1 MNKESEINIGAEL
14 KRLRLEKDL
23 TLEEV
28 CKQTKIH
35 LNTLKNL
42 EEGQL
47 IDMNPVY
54 VKGFIKI
61 YCRLLGTDSAPFIQ
75 TYDKVKIIPHSQLK
89 SPPESLISGLKLK
102 MSLIRPPSFNIL
114 KKVLIII
121 LCLLVI
127 WGASKLFRKPGA
139 RPAQKQSPT
148 VGVESK
154 KTLSSQ
160 AIKVTV
166 RAKQDCWIK
175 STVDGKVIYQTILKK
190 GRFKSW
196 TAKKQIELS
205 LGNAGGIELEING
218 KLFSPL
224 GRSGQVIKRVLIN
237 KDGLKILK

>member
-1 MNKESEINIGAEL
+1 MNNESEINIGAEL
-14 KRLRLEKDL
+14 KRLRLKKNL

-28 CKQTKIH
+28 HKQTKIH
-35 LNTLKNL
+35 LNVLKNL

-47 IDMNPVY
+47 TDMNPVF

-61 YCRLLGTDSAPFIQ
+61 YCRLLGADPASLIQ

-89 SPPESLISGLKLK
+89 SPPPSLISGLKLK
-102 MSLIRPPSFNIL
+102 MSSIRPPSFNII
-114 KKVLIII
+114 KKIVIIA
-121 LCLLVI
+121 LCFLVI
-127 WGASKLFRKPGA
+127 WTVPRLFRRRSA
-139 RPAQKQSPT
+139 VSIQKQSPA

-154 KTLSSQ
+154 KNLSSP

-175 STVDGKVIYQTILKK
+175 STVDGKVIFQTILKK
-190 GRFKSW
+190 GRFESW
-196 TAKKQIELS
+196 TANKQIVLS

-224 GRSGQVIKRVLIN
+224 GRRGQVIKRVLIN

>member
-1 MNKESEINIGAEL
+1 MNKENEINIGAEL
-14 KRLRLEKDL
+14 KRLRVEKNL

-28 CKQTKIH
+28 HKQTKIH
-35 LNTLKNL
+35 LNILKDL

-47 IDMNPVY
+47 IDMNPVF

-61 YCRLLGTDSAPFIQ
+61 YCRLLGVDSAPFVQ

-102 MSLIRPPSFNIL
+102 MSSIRPLSFNMV
-114 KKVLIII
+114 KKVLVIA
-121 LCLLVI
+121 LCFLVI
-127 WGASKLFRKPGA
+127 WAVPRLFR
-139 RPAQKQSPT
+139 RRSDMSVQKQSPA
-148 VGVESK
+148 VKVESK

-160 AIKVTV
+160 EIKVTV

-175 STVDGKVIYQTILKK
+175 STVDGKVIFQTILKK
-190 GRFKSW
+190 GRFESW
-196 TAKKQIELS
+196 TAKKQIVLS

-224 GRSGQVIKRVLIN
+224 GRRGQVIKRVLIN